1 MARSK
6 FSAAL
11 AAFAIIGVSV
21 FAGAAPAWAAP
32 PAPDLNLTGGWTSDN
47 SAPYISGRVDH
58 LAGNDLTVEVRI
70 ISNDGPPSQYCVD
83 TLDYLDPLQ
92 TDAPFGCLGA
102 GPLPLGTNEFYAV
115 VWETAITTDPS
126 PASAST
132 FYFVG
137 GTQATF
143 ITSPAP
149 QTDSRD
155 ATPTFAGTGPSLGS
169 VTVNEGA
176 TALCASTVALDGS
189 WSCTSI
195 PLNAGNQLGIPVVH
209 SISAVGTPLVGS
221 AQAPTAAQNLN
232 MYVPDAAVT
241 DYYWYYGEGTPPPLQ
256 TGNPRPWMQGS
267 LPLDTSSVIVW
278 IEVAPNAWTHYCQ
291 AATDPLSTVWYCN
304 SPSRD
309 LLPGTN
315 TLAATSVNEYGNLST
330 LGNEI
335 IVEKVDNPY
344 FTAPTPANNAYS
356 NDNTINISG
365 VAPFGTN
372 LVIFYA
378 AEGTL
383 CSEVLIAVDDTFSC
397 ESGPLGDGTYNF
409 YAYVY
414 QGRDVVS
421 GTSTVTIDTQ
431 APGAPAILTTGT
443 TGDSTPTIVGT
454 GETNSTITVYL
465 NGKAVACAIAADT
478 DSEGNWSCDVYT
490 PLTSGTYTISA
501 VQTDLAGNQSNEGL
515 PSGSSSLEVALPPPP
530 SLPPLAPA
538 PTTTPGIQLPTL
550 ALLQTPLVWTF
561 TAGGDAYEPGDET
574 DLVGS
579 GLPAGSV
586 VAAEFHSTPVPLGS
600 TTVAA
605 DGTFLLHVTIP
616 EDATVGLHHFVV
628 TLVTPA
634 GVSST
639 VEQAVTINLKP
650 KGTAE
655 APIKNP
661 NAVAATS
668 AGAVG
673 SERSDPAAPSSL
685 TFSIRTVKD
694 IVANPL
700 IIGTAAAIG
709 LVLLLLIAFPAEL
722 LNSTI
727 SEQYPR
733 FSRRLPEVHTP
744 WWDRFIDWLKRTPI
758 VGGIVITGL
767 AAFIFGFADPGFG
780 FDVTSLRLV
789 LSCALALFVVGYL
802 ASSISGAI
810 IRRAWGL
817 ATAIELKPLGLI
829 LTVIGVVISRVLD
842 FAPGFLIGL
851 ILGITLI
858 GKTTV
863 AQQAKAAL
871 VQVGV
876 VFMLAMLGWLG
887 YSFVVAALEPNSFV
901 TALLFDTLVAITAE
915 GITALFIGLLP
926 FKFLNG
932 QVIFQHS
939 KVAWSAAY
947 ALVAAA
953 FVMIIVPAAWG
964 DTSGPA
970 WLWIAFII
978 GFAVVAVGLYLYFR
992 FWAPPVEEDEE
1003 AEQEK
1008 VNA

>member
-11 AAFAIIGVSV
+11 AAFALIGVSV

-83 TLDYLDPLQ
+83 TLDYTDPLQ
-92 TDAPFGCLGA
+92 TDAPFECLGA
-102 GPLPLGTNEFYAV
+102 GPMPLGTNEFYAV
-115 VWETAITTDPS
+115 VWETAIATDPS
-126 PASAST
+126 LASAST
-132 FYFVG
+132 FYYVG
-137 GTQATF
+137 GTQGTV

-149 QTDSRD
+149 ETDSRD

-176 TALCASTVALDGS
+176 TALCTSAVALDGS

-195 PLNAGNQLGIPVVH
+195 ALNAGNQLAIPVVH
-209 SISAVGTPLVGS
+209 SISAVGTPLNGTP
-221 AQAPTAAQNLN
+221 QAPTAAQNFNL
-232 MYVPDAAVT
+232 YVPDAATT
-241 DYYWYYGEGTPPPLQ
+241 DYYYFGTPPWE
-256 TGNPRPWMQGS
+256 TGNPRPRMQGN

-278 IEVAPNAWTHYCQ
+278 IEVAPNSWAHYCQ
-291 AATDPLSTVWYCN
+291 AATDPLATVWYCN

-335 IVEKVDNPY
+335 TIERVENPY
-344 FTAPTPANNAYS
+344 FTAPTPANNSYS
-356 NDNTINISG
+356 NDNTLNISG
-365 VAPFGTN
+365 VAPYGN
-372 LVIFYA
+372 QLIIFYA
-378 AEGTL
+378 AEGTF
-383 CSEVLIAVDDTFSC
+383 CDNVVIAVDNTFSC
-397 ESGPLGDGTYNF
+397 ESGALGDGTYNY

-414 QGRDVVS
+414 EGRDVVS
-421 GTSTVTIDTQ
+421 ATSTVTIDTQ

-443 TGDSTPTIVGT
+443 TGDSTPTISGT
-454 GETNSTITVYL
+454 GETSSTITVYL
-465 NGKAVACAIAADT
+465 NGSPIACVTAAVS
-478 DSEGNWSCDVYT
+478 DSEGNWSCDVNT

-501 VQTDLAGNQSNEGL
+501 VQTDLAGNQSNGGL
-515 PSGSSSLEVALPPPP
+515 PSGSSSLEVVLPPPP
-530 SLPPLAPA
+530 SLPPLAPPA
-538 PTTTPGIQLPTL
+538 TPTPGIQLPTL

-579 GLPAGSV
+579 GLPVGSAV
-586 VAAEFHSTPVPLGS
+586 VAEFHSTPVALGS
-600 TTVAA
+600 TIVAT

-628 TLVTPA
+628 TLVTPE
-634 GVSST
+634 GVIST

-650 KGTAE
+650 KGIAE

-780 FDVTSLRLV
+780 FDVTSLRVV

-810 IRRAWGL
+810 VRRAWGL

-901 TALLFDTLVAITAE
+901 TALSFDTLVAITAE

-926 FKFLNG
+926 FKFLDG

-939 KVAWSAAY
+939 KVAWSAAF

-970 WLWIAFII
+970 WLWTAFII

-992 FWAPPVEEDEE
+992 FWAPPIEEDEE
-1003 AEQEK
+1003 AERAEHEK

>member
-1 MARSK
+1 MARNRI
-6 FSAAL
+6 SATLAVLAL
-11 AAFAIIGVSV
+11 IGVSV

-58 LAGNDLTVEVRI
+58 LAGIDLTVEVTI
-70 ISNDGPPSQYCVD
+70 VSNGAPSQYCLD
-83 TLDYLDPLQ
+83 TFDYTDPLQ
-92 TDAPFGCLGA
+92 TDAPFECIGA
-102 GPLPLGTNEFYAV
+102 GPMPLGTNEFYAV
-115 VWETAITTDPS
+115 VWETATPTDKS

-132 FYFVG
+132 FYYVG
-137 GTQATF
+137 GTQATV

-149 QTDSRD
+149 ETDSRD
-155 ATPTFAGTGPSLGS
+155 ATPTFTGAGPSLGS
-169 VTVNEGA
+169 VTVSEGA
-176 TALCASTVALDGS
+176 TVLCTSTVALDGS

-195 PLNAGNQLGIPVVH
+195 PLDAGNQLAIPVVH
-209 SISAVGTPLVGS
+209 SISAVGTPLNGTP
-221 AQAPTAAQNLN
+221 QAPTAAQNLN
-232 MYVPDAAVT
+232 LYVPDAATT
-241 DYYWYYGEGTPPPLQ
+241 DYYYFGTPPWQ
-256 TGNPRPWMQGS
+256 TGNPRPWMQGT
-267 LPLDTSSVIVW
+267 LPLDTASVIVW
-278 IEVAPNAWTHYCQ
+278 IEVAPDSWAHYCQ
-291 AATDPLSTVWYCN
+291 AATDPLATVWYCN

-309 LLPGTN
+309 LLPGIN

-335 IVEKVDNPY
+335 TVEKVDNPF
-344 FTAPTPANNAYS
+344 FTAPTPANNSYS
-356 NDNTINISG
+356 NDNTVNIGG

-383 CSEVLIAVDDTFSC
+383 CDSVVIAVDDTFSC
-397 ESGPLGDGTYNF
+397 ESGALGDGTYNF

-421 GTSTVTIDTQ
+421 ATSTVTIDTI
-431 APGAPAILTTGT
+431 APGAPGILTTGT
-443 TGDSTPTIVGT
+443 TDDSTPTISGT
-454 GETNSTITVYL
+454 GETNTTITVYL
-465 NGKAVACAIAADT
+465 NGEPIACVTAADT
-478 DSEGNWSCDVYT
+478 DSEGNWSCEVNT
-490 PLTSGTYTISA
+490 PLTSGTYSMSA
-501 VQTDLAGNQSNEGL
+501 RQTDLAGNLGPS
-515 PSGSSSLEVALPPPP
+515 SGSSNLEVLLPPPP
-530 SLPPLAPA
+530 SLPPLAPTPP
-538 PTTTPGIQLPTL
+538 PTATPTPGVQLPTL
-550 ALLQTPLVWTF
+550 ALLRTPLVWSF

-579 GLPAGSV
+579 GLPVGSAV
-586 VAAEFHSTPVPLGS
+586 VAEFHSTPVPLGS

-616 EDATVGLHHFVV
+616 EDATTGLHHFVV
-628 TLVTPA
+628 TLVTPE
-634 GVSST
+634 GVNST
-639 VEQAVTINLKP
+639 VEQAVTINVKP
-650 KGTAE
+650 KGSAE

-661 NAVAATS
+661 DAIASST

-685 TFSIRTVKD
+685 TYSIRTVKD
-694 IVANPL
+694 IVANPW
-700 IIGTAAAIG
+700 IVGTAAAIG

-733 FSRRLPEVHTP
+733 FSRRLPAVRTP
-744 WWDRFIDWLKRTPI
+744 WWDRFTDWLKRTPI
-758 VGGIVITGL
+758 VGGIAITGL

-780 FDVTSLRLV
+780 FDITSLRLV

-817 ATAIELKPLGLI
+817 ATVIELKPLGLV
-829 LTVIGVVISRVLD
+829 LTVLGVVISRVLE

-901 TALLFDTLVAITAE
+901 TALSFDTLVAVTAE

-926 FKFLNG
+926 FKFLDG

-939 KVAWSAAY
+939 KVAWSATY

-970 WLWIAFII
+970 WLWLAFII

-992 FWAPPVEEDEE
+992 FWAPPIEEDKE
-1003 AEQEK
+1003 AELPEKEK
-1008 VNA
+1008 VSA